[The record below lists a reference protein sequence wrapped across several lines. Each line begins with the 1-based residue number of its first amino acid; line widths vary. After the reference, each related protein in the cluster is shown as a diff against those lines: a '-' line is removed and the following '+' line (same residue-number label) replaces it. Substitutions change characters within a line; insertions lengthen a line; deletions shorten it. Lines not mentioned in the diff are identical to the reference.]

1 MLMVAV
7 LAPRAAHAADGP
19 ATDIRVAEPSA
30 QDDYTAGRES
40 YTVGLANLGLENPT
54 AIYNGFIISK
64 TFRPPE

>member
-1 MLMVAV
+1 MDCLVACGSS
-7 LAPRAAHAADGP
+7 RN
-19 ATDIRVAEPSA
+19 
-30 QDDYTAGRES
+30 DDSVMES